1 MKKKYF
7 SILAAVAIAVSSI
20 TYSVS
25 ADSSDIIGNDR
36 SIKQKI
42 CLEEYEDL
50 LLSLYSEES
59 KDVDYPDEYGGIYY
73 DNIAFAASDAF
84 SQYSFIYDLVDE
96 LTDYMKNNTGKVDII
111 SVGDQLDL
119 KAPEN
124 SKVKVIVGDEES
136 AEKVEKYVCSLGYEK
151 EILNIVIDSN
161 FRPVPDA
168 GDNSEKITF
177 NDYEFV
183 YEILNVVTEL
193 MNNNKDVDIRSAGDK
208 LDLETPENS
217 KVEVRVGSVES
228 AQTVKEYVINRGY
241 SENSLSVIVD
251 PAFQPVPDGN
261 AVCFGDLNS
270 DQTIDVTD
278 LTELSLALLGDKELT
293 EDQQKAADI
302 DGDGSVTLA
311 DLARLQQYLSKKIDK
326 L

>member
-1 MKKKYF
+1 MKKGLRII
-7 SILAAVAIAVSSI
+7 SGIAA
-20 TYSVS
+20 T
-25 ADSSDIIGNDR
+25 
-36 SIKQKI
+36 
-42 CLEEYEDL
+42 LM
-50 LLSLYSEES
+50 LSQSLT
-59 KDVDYPDEYGGIYY
+59 
-73 DNIAFAASDAF
+73 NIAFAASDAF
-84 SQYSFIYDLVDE
+84 SQYSFMYDLVDE
-96 LTDYMKNNTGKVDII
+96 LTDYMKNNMGKVDII

-119 KAPEN
+119 KVPEN

-136 AEKVEKYVCSLGYEK
+136 AEKVEKYVCDLGYEK
-151 EILNIVIDSN
+151 GILNIVIDSN

-208 LDLETPENS
+208 LDLETPDNS

-261 AVCFGDLNS
+261 AVCFGNLNS

-293 EDQQKAADI
+293 ENQQKAADI

-311 DLARLQQYLSKKIDK
+311 DLARLQQYLSKKIDE

>member
-1 MKKKYF
+1 MKKGLRII
-7 SILAAVAIAVSSI
+7 SGIAA
-20 TYSVS
+20 T
-25 ADSSDIIGNDR
+25 
-36 SIKQKI
+36 
-42 CLEEYEDL
+42 LM
-50 LLSLYSEES
+50 LSQPLT
-59 KDVDYPDEYGGIYY
+59 
-73 DNIAFAASDAF
+73 NIAFAASDVF

-96 LTDYMKNNTGKVDII
+96 LTDYMKNNMSKVDII

-119 KAPEN
+119 KVPEN

-136 AEKVEKYVCSLGYEK
+136 AEKVEKYVCDLGYEK

-311 DLARLQQYLSKKIDK
+311 DLARLQQFLSKKIDK

>member
-1 MKKKYF
+1 MKKGLRII
-7 SILAAVAIAVSSI
+7 SGLAA
-20 TYSVS
+20 T
-25 ADSSDIIGNDR
+25 
-36 SIKQKI
+36 
-42 CLEEYEDL
+42 LM
-50 LLSLYSEES
+50 LSQPLT
-59 KDVDYPDEYGGIYY
+59 
-73 DNIAFAASDAF
+73 NIAFAASDVF

-96 LTDYMKNNTGKVDII
+96 LTDYMKNNMSKVDII

-119 KAPEN
+119 KVPEN

-136 AEKVEKYVCSLGYEK
+136 AEKVEKYVCNLGYEK

-311 DLARLQQYLSKKIDK
+311 DLARLQQYLSKKIDE
-326 L
+326 LW

>member
-1 MKKKYF
+1 MKKGLRII
-7 SILAAVAIAVSSI
+7 SGIAA
-20 TYSVS
+20 T
-25 ADSSDIIGNDR
+25 
-36 SIKQKI
+36 
-42 CLEEYEDL
+42 LM
-50 LLSLYSEES
+50 LSQPLT
-59 KDVDYPDEYGGIYY
+59 
-73 DNIAFAASDAF
+73 NIAFAASDVF

-96 LTDYMKNNTGKVDII
+96 LTDYMKNNMSKVDII

-119 KAPEN
+119 KVPEN

-136 AEKVEKYVCSLGYEK
+136 AEKVEKYVCDLGYEK

-311 DLARLQQYLSKKIDK
+311 DLARLQQYLSKKIDE

>member
-1 MKKKYF
+1 MKKGLRII
-7 SILAAVAIAVSSI
+7 SGIAA
-20 TYSVS
+20 T
-25 ADSSDIIGNDR
+25 
-36 SIKQKI
+36 
-42 CLEEYEDL
+42 LM
-50 LLSLYSEES
+50 LSQPLT
-59 KDVDYPDEYGGIYY
+59 
-73 DNIAFAASDAF
+73 NIAFAASDVF

-96 LTDYMKNNTGKVDII
+96 LTDYMKNNMSKVDII

-119 KAPEN
+119 KVPEN

-136 AEKVEKYVCSLGYEK
+136 AEKVEKYVCNLGYEK

>member
-1 MKKKYF
+1 MKKGL
-7 SILAAVAIAVSSI
+7 SIISGIAATLI
-20 TYSVS
+20 
-25 ADSSDIIGNDR
+25 
-36 SIKQKI
+36 
-42 CLEEYEDL
+42 
-50 LLSLYSEES
+50 LSQALTNS
-59 KDVDYPDEYGGIYY
+59 
-73 DNIAFAASDAF
+73 AFAAGGAF

-96 LTDYMKNNTGKVDII
+96 LTDYMKNNTDKVDII

-119 KAPEN
+119 KVPEN

-136 AEKVEKYVCSLGYEK
+136 AEKVEKYVCDLGYEK

-161 FRPVPDA
+161 FR
-168 GDNSEKITF
+168 
-177 NDYEFV
+177 
-183 YEILNVVTEL
+183 
-193 MNNNKDVDIRSAGDK
+193 
-208 LDLETPENS
+208 
-217 KVEVRVGSVES
+217 
-228 AQTVKEYVINRGY
+228 
-241 SENSLSVIVD
+241 
-251 PAFQPVPDGN
+251 PVPDGN

-311 DLARLQQYLSKKIDK
+311 DLARLQQYLSKKIDE

>member
-1 MKKKYF
+1 MKKGLRII
-7 SILAAVAIAVSSI
+7 SGIAA
-20 TYSVS
+20 T
-25 ADSSDIIGNDR
+25 
-36 SIKQKI
+36 
-42 CLEEYEDL
+42 LM
-50 LLSLYSEES
+50 LSQPLT
-59 KDVDYPDEYGGIYY
+59 
-73 DNIAFAASDAF
+73 NIAFAASDVF

-96 LTDYMKNNTGKVDII
+96 LTDYMKNNMGKVDII

-136 AEKVEKYVCSLGYEK
+136 AEKVEKYVCDLGYEK

-311 DLARLQQYLSKKIDK
+311 DLARLQQYLSKKIDE

>member
-1 MKKKYF
+1 MKKGLRII
-7 SILAAVAIAVSSI
+7 SGIAA
-20 TYSVS
+20 T
-25 ADSSDIIGNDR
+25 
-36 SIKQKI
+36 
-42 CLEEYEDL
+42 LM
-50 LLSLYSEES
+50 LSQPLT
-59 KDVDYPDEYGGIYY
+59 
-73 DNIAFAASDAF
+73 NIAFAASDVF

-96 LTDYMKNNTGKVDII
+96 LTDYMKNNMSKVDII

-119 KAPEN
+119 KVPEN

-136 AEKVEKYVCSLGYEK
+136 AEKVEKYVCNLGYEK

-311 DLARLQQYLSKKIDK
+311 DLARLQQFLLKKIDK
-326 L
+326 LW

>member
-1 MKKKYF
+1 MKKGLRII
-7 SILAAVAIAVSSI
+7 SGIAA
-20 TYSVS
+20 T
-25 ADSSDIIGNDR
+25 
-36 SIKQKI
+36 
-42 CLEEYEDL
+42 LM
-50 LLSLYSEES
+50 LSQPLT
-59 KDVDYPDEYGGIYY
+59 
-73 DNIAFAASDAF
+73 NIAFAASDVF

-96 LTDYMKNNTGKVDII
+96 LTDYMKNNMSKVDII

-119 KAPEN
+119 KVPEN

-136 AEKVEKYVCSLGYEK
+136 AEKVEKYVCNLGYEK

-311 DLARLQQYLSKKIDK
+311 DLARLQQFLLKKIDK

>member
-1 MKKKYF
+1 MKKGLRII
-7 SILAAVAIAVSSI
+7 SGIAA
-20 TYSVS
+20 T
-25 ADSSDIIGNDR
+25 
-36 SIKQKI
+36 
-42 CLEEYEDL
+42 LM
-50 LLSLYSEES
+50 LSQPLT
-59 KDVDYPDEYGGIYY
+59 
-73 DNIAFAASDAF
+73 NIAFAASDVF

-96 LTDYMKNNTGKVDII
+96 LTDYMKNNMGKVDII

-136 AEKVEKYVCSLGYEK
+136 AEKVEKYVCNLGYEK

-311 DLARLQQYLSKKIDK
+311 DLARLQQYLSKKIDE

>member
-1 MKKKYF
+1 MKKGLRII
-7 SILAAVAIAVSSI
+7 SGIAA
-20 TYSVS
+20 T
-25 ADSSDIIGNDR
+25 
-36 SIKQKI
+36 
-42 CLEEYEDL
+42 LM
-50 LLSLYSEES
+50 LSQPLT
-59 KDVDYPDEYGGIYY
+59 
-73 DNIAFAASDAF
+73 NIAFAASDVF

-96 LTDYMKNNTGKVDII
+96 LTDYMKNNMGKVDII

-136 AEKVEKYVCSLGYEK
+136 AEKVEKYVCNLGYEK

-311 DLARLQQYLSKKIDK
+311 DLARLQQFLSKKIDK

>member
-1 MKKKYF
+1 MKKGLRII
-7 SILAAVAIAVSSI
+7 SGIAA
-20 TYSVS
+20 T
-25 ADSSDIIGNDR
+25 
-36 SIKQKI
+36 
-42 CLEEYEDL
+42 LM
-50 LLSLYSEES
+50 LSQPLT
-59 KDVDYPDEYGGIYY
+59 
-73 DNIAFAASDAF
+73 NIAFAASDVF

-96 LTDYMKNNTGKVDII
+96 LTDYMKNNMSKVDII

-136 AEKVEKYVCSLGYEK
+136 AEKVEKYVCDLGYEK

-311 DLARLQQYLSKKIDK
+311 DLARLQQYLSKKIDE
-326 L
+326 LW

>member
-1 MKKKYF
+1 MKKGLRII
-7 SILAAVAIAVSSI
+7 SGIAA
-20 TYSVS
+20 T
-25 ADSSDIIGNDR
+25 
-36 SIKQKI
+36 
-42 CLEEYEDL
+42 LM
-50 LLSLYSEES
+50 LSQPLT
-59 KDVDYPDEYGGIYY
+59 
-73 DNIAFAASDAF
+73 NIAFAASDVF

-96 LTDYMKNNTGKVDII
+96 LTDYMKNNMSKVDII

-136 AEKVEKYVCSLGYEK
+136 AEKVEKYVCDLGYEK

-311 DLARLQQYLSKKIDK
+311 DLARLQQFLSKKIDK

>member
-1 MKKKYF
+1 MKKGLRII
-7 SILAAVAIAVSSI
+7 SGIAA
-20 TYSVS
+20 T
-25 ADSSDIIGNDR
+25 
-36 SIKQKI
+36 
-42 CLEEYEDL
+42 LM
-50 LLSLYSEES
+50 LSQPLT
-59 KDVDYPDEYGGIYY
+59 
-73 DNIAFAASDAF
+73 NIAFAASDVF

-96 LTDYMKNNTGKVDII
+96 LTDYMKNNMGKVDII

-119 KAPEN
+119 KVPEN

-136 AEKVEKYVCSLGYEK
+136 AEKVEKYVCNLGYEK

-311 DLARLQQYLSKKIDK
+311 DLARLQQFLSKKIDK

>member
-1 MKKKYF
+1 MKKGLRII
-7 SILAAVAIAVSSI
+7 SGIAA
-20 TYSVS
+20 T
-25 ADSSDIIGNDR
+25 
-36 SIKQKI
+36 
-42 CLEEYEDL
+42 LM
-50 LLSLYSEES
+50 LSQPLT
-59 KDVDYPDEYGGIYY
+59 
-73 DNIAFAASDAF
+73 NIAFAASDVF

-96 LTDYMKNNTGKVDII
+96 LTDYMKNNMGKVDII

-136 AEKVEKYVCSLGYEK
+136 AEKVEKYVCDLGYEK

-311 DLARLQQYLSKKIDK
+311 DLARLRQYLSKKIDK
-326 L
+326 LG

>member
-1 MKKKYF
+1 MKKGLRII
-7 SILAAVAIAVSSI
+7 SGIAA
-20 TYSVS
+20 T
-25 ADSSDIIGNDR
+25 
-36 SIKQKI
+36 
-42 CLEEYEDL
+42 LM
-50 LLSLYSEES
+50 LSQPLT
-59 KDVDYPDEYGGIYY
+59 
-73 DNIAFAASDAF
+73 NIAFAASDVF

-96 LTDYMKNNTGKVDII
+96 LTDYMKNNMSKVDII

-119 KAPEN
+119 KVPEN

-136 AEKVEKYVCSLGYEK
+136 AEKVEKYVCNLGYEK

-311 DLARLQQYLSKKIDK
+311 DLARLQQFLSKKIDK

>member
-1 MKKKYF
+1 MKKGLRII
-7 SILAAVAIAVSSI
+7 SGIAA
-20 TYSVS
+20 T
-25 ADSSDIIGNDR
+25 
-36 SIKQKI
+36 
-42 CLEEYEDL
+42 LM
-50 LLSLYSEES
+50 LSQPLT
-59 KDVDYPDEYGGIYY
+59 
-73 DNIAFAASDAF
+73 NIAFAASDVF

-96 LTDYMKNNTGKVDII
+96 LTDYMKNNMSKVDII

-119 KAPEN
+119 KVPEN

-136 AEKVEKYVCSLGYEK
+136 AEKVEKYVCDLGYEK

-311 DLARLQQYLSKKIDK
+311 DLARLQQYLSKKIDE
-326 L
+326 LW

>member
-1 MKKKYF
+1 M
-7 SILAAVAIAVSSI
+7 
-20 TYSVS
+20 
-25 ADSSDIIGNDR
+25 
-36 SIKQKI
+36 
-42 CLEEYEDL
+42 
-50 LLSLYSEES
+50 
-59 KDVDYPDEYGGIYY
+59 
-73 DNIAFAASDAF
+73 
-84 SQYSFIYDLVDE
+84 
-96 LTDYMKNNTGKVDII
+96 
-111 SVGDQLDL
+111 
-119 KAPEN
+119 
-124 SKVKVIVGDEES
+124 
-136 AEKVEKYVCSLGYEK
+136 
-151 EILNIVIDSN
+151 
-161 FRPVPDA
+161 
-168 GDNSEKITF
+168 
-177 NDYEFV
+177 
-183 YEILNVVTEL
+183 TEL

-311 DLARLQQYLSKKIDK
+311 DLARLQQYLSKKIDE

>member
-1 MKKKYF
+1 MKKGLRII
-7 SILAAVAIAVSSI
+7 SGIAA
-20 TYSVS
+20 T
-25 ADSSDIIGNDR
+25 
-36 SIKQKI
+36 
-42 CLEEYEDL
+42 LM
-50 LLSLYSEES
+50 LSQPLT
-59 KDVDYPDEYGGIYY
+59 
-73 DNIAFAASDAF
+73 NIAFAASDVF

-96 LTDYMKNNTGKVDII
+96 LTDYMKNNMGKVDII

-119 KAPEN
+119 KVPEN

-136 AEKVEKYVCSLGYEK
+136 AEKVEKYVCNLGYEK

-311 DLARLQQYLSKKIDK
+311 DLARLQQYLSKKIDE

>member
-1 MKKKYF
+1 MKKGLRII
-7 SILAAVAIAVSSI
+7 SGIAA
-20 TYSVS
+20 T
-25 ADSSDIIGNDR
+25 
-36 SIKQKI
+36 
-42 CLEEYEDL
+42 LM
-50 LLSLYSEES
+50 LSQPLT
-59 KDVDYPDEYGGIYY
+59 
-73 DNIAFAASDAF
+73 NIAFAASDVF

-96 LTDYMKNNTGKVDII
+96 LTDYMKNNMSKVDII

-136 AEKVEKYVCSLGYEK
+136 AEKVEKYVCDLGYEK

-311 DLARLQQYLSKKIDK
+311 DLARLQQYLSKKIDE

>member
-1 MKKKYF
+1 MKKGLRII
-7 SILAAVAIAVSSI
+7 SGIAA
-20 TYSVS
+20 T
-25 ADSSDIIGNDR
+25 
-36 SIKQKI
+36 
-42 CLEEYEDL
+42 LM
-50 LLSLYSEES
+50 LSQPLT
-59 KDVDYPDEYGGIYY
+59 
-73 DNIAFAASDAF
+73 NIAFAASDVF

-96 LTDYMKNNTGKVDII
+96 LTDYMKNNMGKVDII

-119 KAPEN
+119 KVPEN

-136 AEKVEKYVCSLGYEK
+136 AEKVEKYVCDLGYEK

-311 DLARLQQYLSKKIDK
+311 DLARLQQFLSKKIDK

>member
-1 MKKKYF
+1 MKKGLRII
-7 SILAAVAIAVSSI
+7 SGLAA
-20 TYSVS
+20 T
-25 ADSSDIIGNDR
+25 
-36 SIKQKI
+36 
-42 CLEEYEDL
+42 LM
-50 LLSLYSEES
+50 LSQSLT
-59 KDVDYPDEYGGIYY
+59 
-73 DNIAFAASDAF
+73 NIAFAASDVF

-96 LTDYMKNNTGKVDII
+96 LTDYMKNNMSKVDII

-119 KAPEN
+119 KVPEN

-136 AEKVEKYVCSLGYEK
+136 AEKVEKYVCNLGYEK

>member
-1 MKKKYF
+1 MKKGLRII
-7 SILAAVAIAVSSI
+7 SGIAATLILS
-20 TYSVS
+20 
-25 ADSSDIIGNDR
+25 
-36 SIKQKI
+36 Q
-42 CLEEYEDL
+42 
-50 LLSLYSEES
+50 SLT
-59 KDVDYPDEYGGIYY
+59 
-73 DNIAFAASDAF
+73 NIAFAVSDTF

-96 LTDYMKNNTGKVDII
+96 LTDYMKSNTGKVDII

-136 AEKVEKYVCSLGYEK
+136 AEKVEKYVCDLGYEK

-228 AQTVKEYVINRGY
+228 VQTVKEYVINRGY
-241 SENSLSVIVD
+241 SEKSLSVIVD

-311 DLARLQQYLSKKIDK
+311 DLARLQQFLSKKIDE

>member
-1 MKKKYF
+1 MKKGLRII
-7 SILAAVAIAVSSI
+7 SGIAA
-20 TYSVS
+20 T
-25 ADSSDIIGNDR
+25 
-36 SIKQKI
+36 
-42 CLEEYEDL
+42 LM
-50 LLSLYSEES
+50 LSQPLT
-59 KDVDYPDEYGGIYY
+59 
-73 DNIAFAASDAF
+73 NIAFAASDVF

-96 LTDYMKNNTGKVDII
+96 LTDYMKNNMSKVDII

-119 KAPEN
+119 KVPEN

-136 AEKVEKYVCSLGYEK
+136 AEKVEKYVCNLGYEK

-311 DLARLQQYLSKKIDK
+311 DLARLQQYLSKKIDE